1 MPEISEF
8 YGIRIVMNYNDFGQ
22 HSRPHVHAEY
32 QEFKAVFA
40 IPEGEL
46 LAGRLPRR
54 QTRFV
59 RNWIADNEQELIDD
73 WKRAIIPETL
83 LPIAGYKR

>member
-1 MPEISEF
+1 MPIISEF
-8 YGIRIVMNYNDFGQ
+8 YGIRIIMNYKDFG
-22 HSRPHVHAEY
+22 HHNHPHVHVDY

-40 IPEGEL
+40 IPEGEI

-59 RNWIADNEQELIDD
+59 RNWIAEHEQELMDD
-73 WKRAIIPETL
+73 WKRAVVQETL